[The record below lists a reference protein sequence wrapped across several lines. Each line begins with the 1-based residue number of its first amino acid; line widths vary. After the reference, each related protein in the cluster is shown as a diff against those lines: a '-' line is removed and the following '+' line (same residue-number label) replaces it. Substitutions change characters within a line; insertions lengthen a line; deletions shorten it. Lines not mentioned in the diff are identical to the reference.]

1 MPYQGKEARERLR
14 WMTLAEAV
22 DHVVLTEH
30 CERVVALSEIRLALG
45 EGDIPGRWAASP
57 LPAGFYPLGLP
68 PIFSFRQRS
77 NRSRVLEPSINFARS
92 RLSGRRSGRS
102 STIAAPSFART

>member
-30 CERVVALSEIRLALG
+30 CERVVAL
-45 EGDIPGRWAASP
+45 
-57 LPAGFYPLGLP
+57 
-68 PIFSFRQRS
+68 
-77 NRSRVLEPSINFARS
+77 
-92 RLSGRRSGRS
+92 
-102 STIAAPSFART
+102 